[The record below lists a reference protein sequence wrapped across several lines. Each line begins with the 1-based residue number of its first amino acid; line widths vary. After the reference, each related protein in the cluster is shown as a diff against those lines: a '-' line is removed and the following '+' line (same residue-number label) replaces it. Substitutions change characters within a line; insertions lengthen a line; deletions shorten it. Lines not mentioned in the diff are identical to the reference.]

1 MARSVFRQAQAV
13 RMDEDLRNERRVM
26 RRPQHPFSIRQ
37 RPFVLQPFLLA
48 PVLPGETFSNLL
60 LQARVVTDP
69 LKSPL
74 VGWWQEY
81 YFFYVKLN
89 DLDDRELFRDMLVK
103 NASISSLYASS
114 PSNAYYSFDETINWS
129 EKCLKVVTEHY
140 FRNEGEDW
148 NDYLIDGLPV
158 ASVNTEMFTNSLIS
172 SDQLADDDVAVTV
185 GVDDQITASEIDGAM
200 RTWQMLHD
208 MNMTDMTYEDYL
220 RTFGVNVATTAEL
233 HRPELIRY
241 VRNWTYPT
249 NTVNPAGGGVN
260 SAASWSINE
269 RADKKRLFREPG
281 FIFGVT
287 TTRAKVLFANLGGS
301 AAGALRELADWFP
314 AMMTGDDR
322 ATLQG
327 WPELTGPVPNYN
339 TGDNAGYTIDLR
351 DLLIYGDQF
360 TNFDRTAVTDA
371 NLVSLPTADGQ
382 RRYLDGTEVDKLFH
396 TPANGKLVRQ
406 DGLVSLNIASR
417 QSRDRT
423 PGVPAQAV

>member
-1 MARSVFRQAQAV
+1 MARSVFRQAKAV
-13 RMDEDLRNERRVM
+13 QMDEDLRNEKRIM

-37 RPFVLQPFLLA
+37 RPYVLQPFLLA

-74 VGWWQEY
+74 VGWWHEY

-89 DLDDRELFRDMLVK
+89 DLHDRELLRDMLVK
-103 NASISSLYASS
+103 NASISSLYDAA
-114 PSNAYYSFDETINWS
+114 PSNVYYTFDDTVNWS
-129 EKCLKVVTEHY
+129 RKCLQVVTEHY
-140 FRNEGEDW
+140 FRNEGEAWDEFV
-148 NDYLIDGLPV
+148 IDTLPV
-158 ASVNTEMFTNSLIS
+158 ASINTESFTNSLIS
-172 SDQLADDDVAVTV
+172 TDQLSDDDVAITV
-185 GVDDQITASEIDGAM
+185 GGDDQITASEIEGAM
-200 RTWQMLHD
+200 RTWSMLHD

-220 RTFGVNVATTAEL
+220 RTFGVNVPVTGDL

-241 VRNWTYPT
+241 SRTWTYPT
-249 NTVNPAGGGVN
+249 NTVNPASGAVT

-287 TTRAKVLFANLGGS
+287 TSRAKVYASGLGGS

-322 ATLQG
+322 ATLQA
-327 WPELTGPVPNYN
+327 WPELTGPVPVYN
-339 TGDNAGYTIDLR
+339 TADNAGYTIDLR
-351 DLLIYGDQF
+351 DMLIYGDQYV
-360 TNFDRTAVTDA
+360 NFDRSAVTDA
-371 NLVSLPTADGQ
+371 NLVSLPTPTGQ
-382 RRYLDGTEVDKLFH
+382 RRYLDGTQVDKLFH

-417 QSRDRT
+417 MSRDRT
-423 PGVPAQAV
+423 PGVPAVAS